1 METTSPPTFATT
13 QMPTEMP
20 TEIPTSE
27 EGLSNSVTAT
37 VPNVTPEMVI
47 KLVHAWCYEQ
57 LASMNHYQCI
67 TVLMLLLQFTEERQ
81 MVFKETTA
89 SVVNKY
95 CSSAECS
102 YNRVKNITR

>member
-1 METTSPPTFATT
+1 
-13 QMPTEMP
+13 
-20 TEIPTSE
+20 
-27 EGLSNSVTAT
+27 
-37 VPNVTPEMVI
+37 
-47 KLVHAWCYEQ
+47 
-57 LASMNHYQCI
+57 MNHYQCI

-102 YNRVKNITR
+102 YNRVRIAR